1 MPHFT
6 QFFNQRLFS
15 LSTVLI
21 LFALPIIYF
30 LYQWQIETARNQEF
44 QFYKANLTEKVD
56 VLIQEKQSTTHAL
69 AVAMTSPPN
78 FKQALLNNDKSIQK
92 ELEHY
97 SQRLKTLTKYK
108 GVWIQ
113 LIDANG
119 ISIARSWTKNHGDD
133 LSKIRQDVASLI
145 QEPRRMNNFS
155 VGKFAL
161 TFKSMVPLFDDNNK
175 FIGMVDVISQV
186 NSIDNALEKPTGS
199 TLWYW

>member
-1 MPHFT
+1 M
-6 QFFNQRLFS
+6 
-15 LSTVLI
+15 
-21 LFALPIIYF
+21 ALPVIYF

-44 QFYKANLTEKVD
+44 QFYRSNLTEKVD

-69 AVAMTSPPN
+69 VVAMTSPPD
-78 FKQALLNNDKSIQK
+78 FKQALLKNDSSIQQ

-97 SQRLKTLTKYK
+97 SERLKTLTKYK

-119 ISIARSWTKNHGDD
+119 ISIARSWTKKHGDD
-133 LSKIRQDVASLI
+133 LSKVRQDVAALI
-145 QEPRRMNNFS
+145 QDPRRMNNFS

-175 FIGMVDVISQV
+175 FIGLVDVISQV
-186 NSIDNALEKPTGS
+186 NSIDKALAETNGVHSVVLVSK
-199 TLWYW
+199 